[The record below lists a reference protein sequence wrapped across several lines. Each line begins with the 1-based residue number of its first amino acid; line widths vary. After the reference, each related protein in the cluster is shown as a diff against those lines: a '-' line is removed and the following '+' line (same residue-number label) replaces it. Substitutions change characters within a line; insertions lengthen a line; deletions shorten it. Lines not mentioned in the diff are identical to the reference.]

1 MPAFAGMTKP
11 SVVPASFAVP
21 ASLVVPADAGTQVFL
36 SFAGCR
42 PPPAWRITSAP
53 LWCVILRASRA

>member
-42 PPPAWRITSAP
+42 PPPA
-53 LWCVILRASRA
+53 